1 MQHMTIIR
9 GEVEPLHLQSV
20 VETFESKECLAKRSR
35 CGWTRLLRA
44 RDVDAI
50 FLAHVDALRPSLEK
64 LLAMTPVKA
73 TSLPKTMPLAGVYLF
88 SEGTRP
94 LYVGRSNAIRRRIG
108 RHCRPG
114 ATDRMAAFAFRL
126 AREVTGNLIATYKR
140 GEGSRSSLM
149 ENEAFI
155 KAFTDAKA
163 RIRSMDLRFVE
174 ESDPTRQALLEIYVS
189 VVLSTPY
196 NDFDTH

>member
-1 MQHMTIIR
+1 ML
-9 GEVEPLHLQSV
+9 G
-20 VETFESKECLAKRSR
+20 
-35 CGWTRLLRA
+35 A

-73 TSLPKTMPLAGVYLF
+73 TSLPKTMPAAGVYLF
-88 SEGTRP
+88 SEGKRP
-94 LYVGRSNAIRRRIG
+94 LYVGRSNGIRRRIG

-114 ATDRMAAFAFRL
+114 ATHRMAAFAFRL
-126 AREVTGNLIATYKR
+126 AREATGNLIATYKR
-140 GEGSRSSLM
+140 GEGSRTSLM
-149 ENEAFI
+149 ENQAFI